1 MCGRIKTG
9 VELIKSDGTNIG
21 SINEI
26 QNRGESIAT
35 ADEGMQVAISMKK
48 PTFGRQIKENEILY
62 VDVDIEEMNK
72 LRGLLSPDE
81 EKLLT
86 EVYEIKTDR
95 RRRDAGRD

>member
-48 PTFGRQIKENEILY
+48 PTFGRHIKENDVLY
-62 VDVDIEEMNK
+62 VDVGVAEGAEEE
-72 LRGLLSPDE
+72 LRGLLSPCE
-81 EKLLT
+81 EELLR
-86 EVYEIKTDR
+86 ELYEIKSR
-95 RRRDAGRD
+95 RRR